1 MIIWSQ
7 QIDLRSDGE
16 QMSLNYSKNYST
28 FSSTTAA
35 FQPVTYS
42 WEDIKIEL
50 ETHQHL
56 DSCLNREHSV
66 RKNILDN
73 GMFCCLINIY
83 EFILRVC
90 CVRLVT
96 GCVQPGD
103 FLAIMGASGAGKT
116 TLLNCLTFRNTGKL
130 KIKGERYLN
139 GVEVNTDILSQISS
153 YVQQND
159 LFIPTL
165 TVKEHLQFQVRYK

>member
-1 MIIWSQ
+1 
-7 QIDLRSDGE
+7 
-16 QMSLNYSKNYST
+16 MSLNYSKNYST

-50 ETHQHL
+50 METKHL
-56 DSCLNREHSV
+56 HSCLNRQHSV
-66 RKNILDN
+66 RKNILDS
-73 GMFCCLINIY
+73 GIFIVLNIRVYIKSVLY
-83 EFILRVC
+83 ECTSI
-90 CVRLVT
+90 VT

-130 KIKGERYLN
+130 KIRGGRYLN